1 MIDFSKP
8 YSYWYEGKWH
18 GPYSREEMNK
28 VIPSH
33 GVLIGYIDIPASAVP
48 GIIAFHRVFEEAEAD
63 ALKEKARRKRRKR
76 IIILAVA
83 ALLLLAVVWW
93 LSN

>member
-8 YSYWYEGKWH
+8 YCYWYEGKRH
-18 GPYSREEMNK
+18 GPYSWEELKRVMP
-28 VIPSH
+28 PS
-33 GVLIGYIDIPASAVP
+33 GVLISYIDIPASAVP
-48 GIIAFHRVFEEAEAD
+48 RIIAFHRIFEEAEAD
-63 ALKEKARRKRRKR
+63 ALKEKARRKKRKR
-76 IIILAVA
+76 VIILAVA